1 LRWNR
6 SSFSPFQGL
15 TVGCG
20 SGNFTT
26 ANIHESLRTL
36 AARRQILT
44 LLQDTPLPE
53 APPQS
58 SFTAIFRKIIQVLN
72 DPFIGQPGSQYSV
85 SIMSLLMLILV
96 IVAATFVS
104 KYARRF
110 LEKRVLPR
118 FHHIDAGLRYTLLRI
133 LHYTIMI
140 LATLWAIKLGFS
152 IDLTGVAVVLG
163 FLSVGVGFGLQ
174 YIASDL
180 ASGFILLFERP
191 LRVGDRLRMG
201 DFEGRV
207 DSIRLRSTTLITND
221 DVTVIVPNSEL
232 VRSKVVNWSYCN
244 RVRIRVSAGAAY
256 GSDVRK
262 VTDALMEAGR
272 SVEHVLK
279 DPPPKVY
286 LASFGDSSVNFEL
299 LAWID
304 RPHDHQQIRSDIN
317 YQIERVFREQEIEM
331 PFPQRDLRLRSGS
344 IQFLQ
349 NGGGLKVVEAGE
361 LEDEA
366 RNSANG

>member
-1 LRWNR
+1 M
-6 SSFSPFQGL
+6 
-15 TVGCG
+15 
-20 SGNFTT
+20 
-26 ANIHESLRTL
+26 
-36 AARRQILT
+36 T
-44 LLQDTPLPE
+44 LLQDTPMPE

-58 SFTAIFRKIIQVLN
+58 SFSAIFKKIIQVLN

-85 SIMSLLMLILV
+85 SIMSLLMLIMV
-96 IVAATFVS
+96 IIGATFVS
-104 KYARRF
+104 RYARHF

-133 LHYTIMI
+133 LHYIIMI
-140 LATLWAIKLGFS
+140 LATLWGVKLGFAV
-152 IDLTGVAVVLG
+152 DLTGIAVILG

-221 DVTVIVPNSEL
+221 DITVIVPNSEL
-232 VRSKVVNWSYCN
+232 VRTKVVNWSYCK
-244 RVRIRVSAGAAY
+244 RVRIRIPAGAAY

-262 VTDALMEAGR
+262 VSDALIEAGR
-272 SVEHVLK
+272 AVEHVLK

-286 LASFGDSSVNFEL
+286 LMGFGDSSVNFEL

-317 YQIERVFREQEIEM
+317 YQIERVFREREIEI

-349 NGGGLKVVEAGE
+349 NGGGLKVVEGGEIE
-361 LEDEA
+361 LETRDEA
-366 RNSANG
+366 NG